1 MAASV
6 SKAQRML
13 ESFAAGN
20 DEPELWKLWI
30 ALPDGL
36 DEALVSKAFEEAL
49 KSPHAARAVGR
60 GLNPSYLD
68 AFLAA
73 LEQKRWPESIAA
85 SALDGDSPKKRAQ
98 QLSELFRMLG
108 QLGVFS
114 MSRSQERERVR
125 AFSRDRVFI
134 EAARRL
140 VVSAVEWEENRSW
153 MPSSLITALMHD
165 ASPESM
171 DALLPVVDRA
181 VKGGGDLDMLRRA
194 LGEVKDPKPAL
205 DPLRVM
211 LEQSAV
217 GRDGPKVRVALAKM
231 LGWAAPPKEL
241 KFSWVDRAMRGRV
254 WRLEI
259 VLRVDCD
266 KDPHFEVTVR
276 DPAHHC
282 SVFDS
287 RGGVENALE
296 LPVLEKLLDWPK
308 WLSSVK
314 RRMKQVTWQHE
325 MLRSVPRAAA
335 ARGSLERWLAG

>member
-6 SKAQRML
+6 SKAQRVL
-13 ESFAAGN
+13 ESFVAGSE
-20 DEPELWKLWI
+20 EPELWKLWI

-36 DEALVSKAFEEAL
+36 DDALVAKAFERVL
-49 KSPHAARAVGR
+49 RRPHDARVVGR

-68 AFLAA
+68 AFLGA
-73 LEQKRWPESIAA
+73 LEKRRWPESIAA
-85 SALDGDSPKKRAQ
+85 SALDGDSAKKRAQ
-98 QLSELFRMLG
+98 QLGELFRMLG

-125 AFSRDRVFI
+125 AFSTDRVFI

-140 VVSAVEWEENRSW
+140 VVGGVEWEENRSW
-153 MPSSLITALMHD
+153 MQKSLITALMHD
-165 ASPESM
+165 ASPESL

-194 LGEVKDPKPAL
+194 LGEVKEPKPAL
-205 DPLRVM
+205 DALRVM

-217 GRDGPKVRVALAKM
+217 GRDGPKVRVAVAKV

-241 KFSWVDRAMRGRV
+241 KFGWVDRAMRGRV

-276 DPAHHC
+276 DPAHRC
-282 SVFDS
+282 SVFTS
-287 RGGVENALE
+287 RGVEENALE
-296 LPVLEKLLDWPK
+296 LPVLDRLLDWPT
-308 WLSSVK
+308 WLSSVR
-314 RRMKQVTWQHE
+314 RRMKQVTWQQE
-325 MLRSVPRAAA
+325 LLRVVPRAAA
-335 ARGSLERWLAG
+335 GRQSLERWLAG